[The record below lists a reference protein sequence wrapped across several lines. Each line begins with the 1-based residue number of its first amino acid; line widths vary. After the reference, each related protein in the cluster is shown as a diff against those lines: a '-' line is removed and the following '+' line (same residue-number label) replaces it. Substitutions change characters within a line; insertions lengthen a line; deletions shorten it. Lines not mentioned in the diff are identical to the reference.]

1 VAESTLLIWL
11 FTAPA
16 LAALAEYALG
26 KKFPAAAGKAA
37 ILGSTATLGLAV
49 AMTWRLLQGVRLL
62 QGFRLV
68 ALGNQ
73 LHADPFAAFVALV
86 VSFVGWMA
94 TIFAY
99 SYLRREVA
107 EGKIPVERLPLYFIW
122 SMIFLSTMTA
132 VTVDNNIIMMY
143 VLVEATTLASALL
156 VTLYW
161 NPASLEAGY
170 KYLLLCS
177 VGITMGLLG
186 CVVIYSAAVP
196 FLGGHNAMLITE
208 IATVAHRFPPA
219 VVLVAGVLVIIGFGS
234 KAGVVPFHAWVPDA
248 YSQSPSPVAALF
260 SGVTNKVAIY
270 AIARIATIFY
280 PGHSALGQFAMI
292 LGAVTMLTGIVVAY
306 QQTDLKRMLA
316 YSSVS
321 QIGYVL
327 MGLGIGSYLGFYGG
341 IYHLLNHALNKS
353 MLFLCSGALLY
364 VFGTTDMDELGK
376 KKHSRVLAVCFFI
389 GALGIAGMPPL
400 IGFWSKFAIYTAAAK
415 EHLWWLLGIALFT
428 SLLTMAV
435 MIRAGARIFLQSSH
449 ANGEHADELAATAQP
464 LALAMAAGA
473 GHASGLAGEGIQLS
487 SGTKLGAEAD
497 AAPARR
503 CPTAMTAVI
512 VLMTLLV
519 LAAGL
524 NLGIV
529 NRLIDLSVRA
539 LLQQMAGG

>member
-1 VAESTLLIWL
+1 MAESTLLIWL

-16 LAALAEYALG
+16 LAALAEYVLG
-26 KKFPAAAGKAA
+26 RKFPAAAGKAA
-37 ILGSTATLGLAV
+37 ILGATATLGVAV
-49 AMTWRLLQGVRLL
+49 AMMWRLLQGVRLM
-62 QGFRLV
+62 
-68 ALGNQ
+68 ALGHQ
-73 LHADPFAAFVALV
+73 LHADPFAGFVALV
-86 VSFVGWMA
+86 VSFVGWAA

-107 EGKIPVERLPLYFIW
+107 EGKLPVERLPLYYIW

-161 NPASLEAGY
+161 TPASLEAGY

-196 FLGGHNAMLITE
+196 LVGGHRAMLITE
-208 IATVAHRFPPA
+208 IATVAHQFPPM

-234 KAGVVPFHAWVPDA
+234 KAGIVPFHAWVPDA
-248 YSQSPSPVAALF
+248 YSQSPSPVGALF

-280 PGHSALGQFAMI
+280 PGHSAIGQFAMI
-292 LGAVTMLTGIVVAY
+292 LGLVTMLTGIVIAY

-327 MGLGIGSYLGFYGG
+327 MGLGLGSYLGFYGG
-341 IYHLLNHALNKS
+341 IFHLLNHALNKA

-364 VFGTTDMDELGK
+364 SFGTTDMDKLGAN
-376 KKHSRVLAVCFFI
+376 KHSRVLAVCFFI

-400 IGFWSKFAIYTAAAK
+400 IGFWSKFAIYTAAAQA
-415 EHLWWLLGIALFT
+415 HLWWPLGIALFT

-435 MIRAGARIFLQSSH
+435 MIRAGARIFLQSPNSH
-449 ANGEHADELAATAQP
+449 EEHAHELAAEPVAV
-464 LALAMAAGA
+464 AMAAGA
-473 GHASGLAGEGIQLS
+473 GHAGVTYSAEQTAPCVQYSAGAASLAEHRAPG
-487 SGTKLGAEAD
+487 
-497 AAPARR
+497 PARR
-503 CPTAMTAVI
+503 CPPALIAMIA
-512 VLMTLLV
+512 LMTLLV
-519 LAAGL
+519 VAAGL

-539 LLQQMAGG
+539 LLQQMGGG